1 VAKPDAGDEVT
12 YTGAGGIRLVGQRW
26 RQNSGRPPAGVAL
39 LLHGG
44 GQTRHSWHGTAARL
58 AADGW
63 EAITVDARGHGDS
76 QWVPDG
82 DYSLDGFTGDL
93 YAIADM
99 LERAPVLIGAS
110 LGGMTALVGQGER
123 PTLASALV
131 LVDIAPRIEPAG
143 RERIQ
148 AFMASAP
155 NGFGS
160 LEEVADAVHA
170 YNPHRPRPRNLDGL
184 KKNVLQRPDGRWY
197 WHWDPRFLSL
207 GDEPSRAVDIDRLY
221 QAARNITV
229 PTLLVRGTRS
239 DIVTS
244 EAAAELLGLIPAA
257 TAVEVAA
264 GHMIAGD
271 DNDVFTTHLSE
282 FLTALPIGKT
292 GDARSPRAGSTERDR
307 TLGGG

>member
-26 RQNSGRPPAGVAL
+26 KPNSGRPPAGVAL

-58 AADGW
+58 AVHGW

-76 QWVPDG
+76 QWAPDG
-82 DYSLDGFTGDL
+82 DYSLDGFTGDV
-93 YAIADM
+93 YAIANM
-99 LERAPVLIGAS
+99 LEQAPVLIGAS

-131 LVDIAPRIEPAG
+131 LVDIAPRIEPVG

-221 QAARNITV
+221 RAAGNITV

-239 DIVTS
+239 DIVTP

-271 DNDVFTTHLSE
+271 DNDVFTTHLRE
-282 FLTALPIGKT
+282 FLTELPVGKT
-292 GDARSPRAGSTERDR
+292 Q
-307 TLGGG
+307 